1 LAPQPGGAVQKDAT
15 QKDAT
20 QKDATQ
26 KGAMTA
32 AQPHRWFLHGIFG

>member
-1 LAPQPGGAVQKDAT
+1 VFRERLAPQPGGAT